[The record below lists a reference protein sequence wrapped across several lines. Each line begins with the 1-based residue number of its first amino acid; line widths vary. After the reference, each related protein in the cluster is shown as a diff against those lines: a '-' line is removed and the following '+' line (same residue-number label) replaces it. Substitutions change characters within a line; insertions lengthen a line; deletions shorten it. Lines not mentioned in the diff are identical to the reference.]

1 MVVLAIVN
9 QKGGSA
15 KTTTAVNLASSLA
28 SIGKKTLLIDFDP
41 QGSSTSWLKCKNESK
56 DLYDV
61 FVENTSINDIVT
73 KTSVKRLFII
83 PSNHWLLGVEKILT
97 TEVGAETVLKKKIKE
112 LDKKWDFIFIDCPPA
127 LGVLSLNALVA
138 AEEVLVP
145 LETRVMAL
153 EGLAQL
159 LRTIDTV
166 QERLN
171 PSLKINGI
179 VPCRVDKRTKLSLD
193 IIKDL
198 KMRFK
203 GLVYETYI
211 RENIKLAESPSFGM
225 PINFYDKKSH
235 GAIDYKALA
244 KEMISRKRHEQKDN
258 R

>member
-28 SIGKKTLLIDFDP
+28 SMGKKTLLIDFDP
-41 QGSSTSWLKCKNESK
+41 QSSSTSWLKCKNESK
-56 DLYDV
+56 ALYDV

-73 KTSVKRLFII
+73 KTSVKGLFII

-112 LDKKWDFIFIDCPPA
+112 LDENWDFIFIDCPPA

-203 GLVYETYI
+203 GLVYKTYI

-235 GAIDYKALA
+235 GATDYKALA
-244 KEMISRKRHEQKDN
+244 KEMISRKRHEQKNN